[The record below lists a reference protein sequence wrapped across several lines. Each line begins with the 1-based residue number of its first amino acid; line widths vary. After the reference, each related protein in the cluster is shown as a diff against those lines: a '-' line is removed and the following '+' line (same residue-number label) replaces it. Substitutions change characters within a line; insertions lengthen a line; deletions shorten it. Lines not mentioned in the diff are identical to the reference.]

1 MLSLPTHIPVPSTP
15 ALPSSPLLEDCIE
28 KGKKG
33 IWSFGACGSWLHSL
47 CKMTAGC
54 IQPGRSLVCLGQVK
68 TYYTCNT
75 WELTGSAQRARCVL
89 DVLQL
94 FSCFFQNLLI
104 QHHVC
109 WPLGLC
115 PHCHPE
121 TWGPYSVISFESLPA
136 NQLLSLPLATF
147 FFPLP
152 LRAAALFKKGLE
164 PLGEF
169 V

>member
-94 FSCFFQNLLI
+94 LFMFFSKFVDSTSCM
-104 QHHVC
+104 
-109 WPLGLC
+109 
-115 PHCHPE
+115 
-121 TWGPYSVISFESLPA
+121 
-136 NQLLSLPLATF
+136 LATWAVPTLPSRNVGPLFSDF
-147 FFPLP
+147 F
-152 LRAAALFKKGLE
+152 
-164 PLGEF
+164 
-169 V
+169 